1 MDSTPYLLITSFGAV
16 GDGRTLNTRAFAGA
30 CAAAEQAGGGTIVVP
45 AGHFRTGSIVL
56 PSRTTLRIEAGAV
69 ILGSQDPS
77 DYPLRA
83 QSWEGT
89 IRETHDPLIGAHDA
103 HDVAVSGNGVVD
115 GCGHPW
121 WAACREKRIT
131 SRPRLLG
138 FERCRRLRIE
148 GITLT
153 NSPAWTVH
161 PFECSDVLVSGVTIQ
176 NPPDSPN
183 TDGINPDSCSDVR
196 ISDCLVN
203 VGDDCITLKSGA
215 SEDGTGTFKPCER
228 ISITN
233 CHLSQGH
240 GGIVIG
246 SEMSGGVRDVTIANC
261 ILHGTD
267 RGIRIKTRRGR
278 GGVVEN
284 LTATNIIMR
293 NVGCPL
299 VAQMYYRYT
308 NLRPELVA
316 WASSLE
322 PQPVTQATP
331 LIRRLRLQGVTAV
344 DVGGP
349 CLAYLHGLPEAPIRD
364 LTISDCELYHAA
376 EPDPAMIQPAMMLIK
391 ERTDYAT
398 GGIFATHV
406 HGIRLRNVVLDPRGG
421 PKIALDQVTNY
432 DGPPLE

>member
-1 MDSTPYLLITSFGAV
+1 
-16 GDGRTLNTRAFAGA
+16 
-30 CAAAEQAGGGTIVVP
+30 
-45 AGHFRTGSIVL
+45 
-56 PSRTTLRIEAGAV
+56 
-69 ILGSQDPS
+69 
-77 DYPLRA
+77 
-83 QSWEGT
+83 
-89 IRETHDPLIGAHDA
+89 
-103 HDVAVSGNGVVD
+103 
-115 GCGHPW
+115 
-121 WAACREKRIT
+121 
-131 SRPRLLG
+131 
-138 FERCRRLRIE
+138 
-148 GITLT
+148 
-153 NSPAWTVH
+153 
-161 PFECSDVLVSGVTIQ
+161 
-176 NPPDSPN
+176 
-183 TDGINPDSCSDVR
+183 
-196 ISDCLVN
+196 
-203 VGDDCITLKSGA
+203 
-215 SEDGTGTFKPCER
+215 
-228 ISITN
+228 
-233 CHLSQGH
+233 
-240 GGIVIG
+240 VIG

-278 GGVVEN
+278 GGAVAN